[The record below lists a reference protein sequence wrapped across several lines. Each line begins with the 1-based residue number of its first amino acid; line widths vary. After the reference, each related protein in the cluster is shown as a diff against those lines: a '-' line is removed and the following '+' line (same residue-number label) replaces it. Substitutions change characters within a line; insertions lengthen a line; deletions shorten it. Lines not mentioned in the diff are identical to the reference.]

1 MNLQVS
7 AIWITLVLNIVTI
20 TGCSN
25 LSGTQTKTKEIL
37 DITVSIVPQEYFVRK
52 IGGDRVKI
60 NVMVE
65 PGADFHNYEP
75 KPKQLQALSDAEAY
89 ITIGIPFERAWINKI
104 SEVNAQ
110 LEIIDSA
117 KGIKRLPMIDHDHH
131 EHHHEQPKSEN
142 GTETLDPHIW
152 LSPTLA
158 KIQARNIYQGLT
170 RLDPNYQVKYL
181 ENLEIFLQ
189 EIEQLS
195 SQIKENLSQI
205 KNRKFI
211 VFHPAWG
218 YFANEYNL
226 TQIPVEVGGQGPSPT
241 ELGELVK
248 EAREE
253 KIKVIFAQPELNT
266 NPAKIIAKE
275 INGEVLLIS
284 PLEPNWSKNLLKFS
298 KTLSNILD

>member
-7 AIWITLVLNIVTI
+7 AIWMTLVLNIVTM

-25 LSGTQTKTKEIL
+25 PSGTQTKTKEIL

-60 NVMVE
+60 NVMVKS
-65 PGADFHNYEP
+65 GADFHNYEP
-75 KPKQLQALSDAEAY
+75 KPKQLQALSDAQAY

-104 SEVNAQ
+104 SGANTQ
-110 LEIIDSA
+110 LQIIDSA
-117 KGIKRLPMIDHDHH
+117 KGIKRLPMIDNH
-131 EHHHEQPKSEN
+131 EHHHDQSKSEN
-142 GTETLDPHIW
+142 AIETLDPHIW

-158 KIQARNIYQGLT
+158 KIQAKNIYQGLT

-181 ENLEIFLQ
+181 ENLEMFLQ
-189 EIEQLS
+189 EIEQLGG
-195 SQIKENLSQI
+195 QIKENLRQI

-218 YFANEYNL
+218 YFANEYDL
-226 TQIPVEVGGQGPSPT
+226 TQIPVEVGGQGPSPA
-241 ELGELVK
+241 ELGELVR
-248 EAREE
+248 EAKEE

-284 PLEPNWSKNLLKFS
+284 PLAPNWSKNLLKFS
-298 KTLSNILD
+298 KTLSNVLD